1 MQLTRIFLLFAV
13 LGLSGCS
20 EPSADP
26 ADEASS
32 RADAAAASSAEN
44 PFFTVSRLP
53 YHAPPFD
60 RIEDEHFQPAI
71 EEGMRRELAEIEAIA
86 TAGEPPTFANTI
98 EALERSGA
106 LLNRTLQVFSAV
118 VQANTNDTLQ
128 QVQKEMAPKL
138 AAHRDAIYLN
148 EALFERVDTLYE
160 QRADLDLSAEQQ
172 RLLGEIHTDFVR
184 AGAQLP
190 EADKETLKAL
200 NQEESTL
207 TTEFQNRLLEGTKA
221 AAVVVG
227 DVALLEGMSET
238 EIDAAAQ
245 AAEARGLEDKWLLAL
260 QNTTQQ
266 PALDSLA
273 DRELRAKLLAASEHR
288 TDQPGPYDTRELIQ
302 RLVEIRANQARLL
315 GFPTYADYVLVE
327 RMAKTPENA
336 IELLT
341 DIVPAAT
348 AKARAE
354 AARMQAIIE
363 ARGGDFEL
371 AAHDWGYYAEQV
383 RRAEYD
389 LDESQ
394 IKPYFEMNRVLEDG
408 VFYAANRLYGLTFE
422 ERNDLPVYHPDV
434 RVFEVFDADGEP
446 LALFYADYFKRDN
459 KSGGAWMSAFVSQSG
474 LLETRP
480 VIYNVTNFTKPA
492 PGQPALLTYDNVET
506 MFHEFGHALHGM
518 FSEVEYP
525 SLAGTNVPRDFVE
538 FPSQF
543 NEHWAL
549 EPAVLANYAK
559 HHETGEPMPQSLVE
573 KIQNSRTFNQG
584 YDTTEYLA
592 AALVDMAWHTLPSD
606 APRQNVA
613 TFEDAALERFNVDL
627 DAVPPRYHSTYFAH
641 VFEGGYA
648 AGYYSYLWSEV
659 LDHDAYY
666 WFVDHGGLTRENG
679 QRFRE
684 MILSQGNTEDPA
696 AMYRDF
702 AGHEPSV
709 EPLLIERG
717 LGVGP
722 T

>member
-1 MQLTRIFLLFAV
+1 MTRIILVMAV
-13 LGLSGCS
+13 LGFAGCS

-32 RADAAAASSAEN
+32 GADAAAASSAGN
-44 PFFTVSRLP
+44 PFFTVSELP
-53 YHAPPFD
+53 YHAPRFD

-86 TAGEPPTFANTI
+86 SIEEPPTFANTV
-98 EALERSGA
+98 EALEHSGA
-106 LLNRTLQVFSAV
+106 LLNRTLRVFNAV

-148 EALFERVDTLYE
+148 EALFERVDALYE
-160 QRADLDLSAEQQ
+160 QRAELDLDPEQQ
-172 RLLGEIHTDFVR
+172 RLLKEIHTDFIR
-184 AGAQLP
+184 AGAELSD
-190 EADKETLKAL
+190 ADKETLKAL
-200 NQEESTL
+200 NKEESTL

-221 AAVVVG
+221 AAVVID
-227 DVALLEGMSET
+227 DVSLLDGMSET
-238 EIDAAAQ
+238 EIGAAAQ
-245 AAEARGLEDKWLLAL
+245 AAEARGLEDSWLLTL

-266 PALDSLA
+266 PALDSLSN
-273 DRELRAKLLAASEHR
+273 RELRAKLLAASEHR
-288 TDQPGPYDTRELIQ
+288 TDRPGPYDTRELIQ
-302 RLVEIRANQARLL
+302 RLVEIRAHQARLL

-336 IELLT
+336 IDLLT

-354 AARMQAIIE
+354 AARMQEIIDRE
-363 ARGGDFEL
+363 GGDFEL

-408 VFYAANRLYGLTFE
+408 VFYAANRLYGLTFK
-422 ERNDLPVYHPDV
+422 EREDIPVYHPDV

-459 KSGGAWMSAFVSQSG
+459 KSGGAWMSAFVSQAG

-518 FSEVEYP
+518 FSDVKYP

-559 HHETGEPMPQSLVE
+559 HYETGEPMPQSLVE

-584 YDTTEYLA
+584 YDTTEFLA

-606 APRQNVA
+606 GPRQNVQE
-613 TFEDAALERFNVDL
+613 FEDAALERFEVDL
-627 DAVPPRYHSTYFAH
+627 ETVPPRYRSTYFAH
-641 VFEGGYA
+641 IFEGGYA
-648 AGYYSYLWSEV
+648 AGYYSYLWGEV
-659 LDHDAYY
+659 LDHDAWY
-666 WFVDHGGLTRENG
+666 WFVDNGGLTRENG

-684 MILSQGNTEDPA
+684 MILSRGNTEDPA
-696 AMYRDF
+696 LLYREF
-702 AGHEPSV
+702 AGREPSV